1 MHNSIKGK
9 SIAFTS
15 IWLIS
20 ELSNLNP
27 GILLS
32 LHTTPTSSVCLQSVT
47 PQPLEEQAARVASLP
62 VQWILSNQM
71 GPAGSRGEKGKIL
84 SVQLQVARM
93 LAPYMEFSPN
103 LAVCVAINFFFLM

>member
-1 MHNSIKGK
+1 M
-9 SIAFTS
+9 
-15 IWLIS
+15 WLII

-62 VQWILSNQM
+62 VQCTLSNQM
-71 GPAGSRGEKGKIL
+71 RPEGNREERNQALCQSRFESLG
-84 SVQLQVARM
+84 
-93 LAPYMEFSPN
+93 APMSHRE
-103 LAVCVAINFFFLM
+103 LFL